1 MRDDPF
7 PVEWTGRQAVV
18 AFPDQ
23 VDVSN
28 VGQLR
33 DRLLSVINRGAAV
46 LIADMTDTAACDH
59 QAVEAVARACQRAA
73 INGTQ
78 VRLVVAAPV
87 VRRVL
92 SIEGLDRMVS
102 IYPSLEAATA
112 AGREPPRLGLNG
124 SRVSPPSKGTIT
136 PAVLWQLI
144 DALGDGLALTDHEGR
159 IALVNR
165 RCAEMFGYKR
175 EELIGL
181 PVDAL
186 VPAEVRAAH
195 HGYRAGY
202 HRAPQTRPMAERS
215 RLAGLRKDGAT
226 LPVEISLSPLPTASE
241 HFVLAVIRD
250 ATETQRRNDLADLAR
265 NAAAE
270 QAHIAG
276 DLLDRVVH
284 RLFQVGLS
292 LQTAASLP
300 GHVVR
305 ERLSVALDQLDDVI
319 HEIRDYAFT
328 SGGTDSAPL
337 GTGWAGELNRHPG
350 DEAPDGG
357 GRDPAQDRPVERL
370 AQRPERRPV
379 GAGHRQHRG
388 AVPVGSELEVGV
400 QHREQPAARAGG
412 LPAQRQPGRP
422 VGPGQLADLDPDELA
437 EAGHADT
444 GQARAVGVFRC
455 LRKRTAVAESR
466 QPLPCDGEAD
476 LQPHLIA
483 NEHLCISS
491 VAGPGTAGTLVL
503 FSSDL
508 KHLDQFLSISRAMTS
523 CWIWLVPS

>member
-112 AGREPPRLGLNG
+112 AGRESPQLGLNG

-337 GTGWAGELNRHPG
+337 GTGW
-350 DEAPDGG
+350 
-357 GRDPAQDRPVERL
+357 
-370 AQRPERRPV
+370 
-379 GAGHRQHRG
+379 
-388 AVPVGSELEVGV
+388 
-400 QHREQPAARAGG
+400 
-412 LPAQRQPGRP
+412 
-422 VGPGQLADLDPDELA
+422 
-437 EAGHADT
+437 
-444 GQARAVGVFRC
+444 
-455 LRKRTAVAESR
+455 
-466 QPLPCDGEAD
+466 
-476 LQPHLIA
+476 
-483 NEHLCISS
+483 
-491 VAGPGTAGTLVL
+491 LV
-503 FSSDL
+503 S
-508 KHLDQFLSISRAMTS
+508 
-523 CWIWLVPS
+523 